1 MIDWDE
7 PIVLVEGVFD
17 AIAAGENAIPILGST
32 LREQSRL
39 FQAIAIHDTPV
50 YMALDHDAEKKAE
63 WIIKSLLKYD
73 LEVFKI
79 PIDEADV
86 GEMGGEEF
94 KQRLLSAR
102 QIKNEM
108 YFFEQMLENI

>member
-1 MIDWDE
+1 MVDWDE

-17 AIAAGENAIPILGST
+17 AIKAGQNAIPILGST
-32 LREQSRL
+32 LREKSRL

-63 WIIKSLLKYD
+63 WIMKSLLRYD

-79 PIDEADV
+79 PIDDEDV
-86 GEMGGEEF
+86 GEMSGEEF
-94 KQRLLSAR
+94 SQRFQSA
-102 QIKNEM
+102 EPVDSDM
-108 YFFEQMLENI
+108 YFFNKVLQNI